1 MFDITSFI
9 REKIFRRPKL
19 VVQAGEELSEKQT
32 TKLGYFLLYC
42 MFAAILMSAQWTLSI
57 IREIPTQPNTVPN
70 CVSNLLDVLK
80 LNSSNYSFQE
90 DAYKYNYGSYYGGY
104 SYNSCNLVSGTP
116 RYDFTESYNALREA
130 GLSIHTYGQEL
141 QNLESQK
148 NTISYKLKNS
158 RDQYNTALIENISEE
173 EKRAYDKD
181 ETREEVK

>member
-90 DAYKYNYGSYYGGY
+90 DAYKYKKQLLHFLIFDDWIISSFRPWIASEY
-104 SYNSCNLVSGTP
+104 SPGA
-116 RYDFTESYNALREA
+116 F
-130 GLSIHTYGQEL
+130 
-141 QNLESQK
+141 
-148 NTISYKLKNS
+148 
-158 RDQYNTALIENISEE
+158 
-173 EKRAYDKD
+173 
-181 ETREEVK
+181 